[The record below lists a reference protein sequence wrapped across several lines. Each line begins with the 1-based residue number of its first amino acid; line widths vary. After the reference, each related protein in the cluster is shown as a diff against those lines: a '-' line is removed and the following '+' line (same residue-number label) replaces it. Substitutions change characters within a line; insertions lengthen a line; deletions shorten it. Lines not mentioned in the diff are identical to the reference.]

1 MTYSYNLLFEPWIPC
16 ILHSSEVHYLSIRDT
31 LAHAGEIQK
40 IHAEL
45 PPMTASIHF
54 LLLAILYRTQEIET
68 DEDWESLWN
77 QSTFEMDK
85 LNTYIKRWQQRFD
98 LFDKE
103 HPFYQD
109 VKIGKRSKDITN
121 LNGAE
126 MQPKGVNGLIL
137 HSSNG
142 DAATLFDHT
151 TDDKP
156 SPFPIDLMAR
166 MLLMFQ
172 SFSLGG
178 MSSASISVDK
188 YYSDAPH
195 ARGVVFLMRGNNLF
209 ETLMR
214 NLVAA
219 DYDQSVASEGD
230 LPAWEREDYF
240 NEERNIPSGLLD
252 FLTWQ
257 SRRILFVPQLIEG
270 NIFIEYLFT
279 APGLKIVDEY
289 INPYFSV
296 YYKDAA
302 GGKLEK
308 RMLRFSEGKALWRD
322 SVALLNRQSSHQ
334 QPPLALNW
342 AFSLMNEGIL
352 NTRVQ
357 VSAYGLCSEPGKK
370 KAYFYREEI
379 FTFPAIYLQDESL
392 KNDLARALDLANE
405 VRAQL
410 WGALKT
416 MAGLILAVNSDLE
429 EGKKAA
435 PTDEAKLME
444 HWGIENQ
451 YWLSLEVPFYQFV
464 DQLPEQ
470 RETELQNWK
479 EILRKRATAAL
490 EKAMVFSG
498 DNVPVFKASVKANR
512 QLRSGLNKILFPKE
526 KEVA

>member
-1 MTYSYNLLFEPWIPC
+1 MAYSYNLLFEPWIPC
-16 ILHSSEVHYLSIRDT
+16 ALLSGEVHYLSIRDA
-31 LAHAGEIQK
+31 LARAGEIQK

-54 LLLAILYRTQEIET
+54 LLLAILYRTQQIET
-68 DEDWESLWN
+68 DEDWERVWN
-77 QSTFEMDK
+77 QGTFDLNK
-85 LNTYIKRWQQRFD
+85 LATYIGRWQQRFD
-98 LFDKE
+98 LYDKE

-109 VKIGKRSKDITN
+109 ALIGKRPKDTTN
-121 LNGAE
+121 LSGAE
-126 MQPKGVNGLIL
+126 LQPKGVNGLIL

-142 DAATLFDHT
+142 DSATLFDHT

-156 SPFPIDLMAR
+156 LPFPIDLMAR

-195 ARGVVFLMRGNNLF
+195 ARGVVFLVKGENLF
-209 ETLMR
+209 ETLLN
-214 NLVAA
+214 NLVATEFG
-219 DYDQSVASEGD
+219 QSVDSGVD
-230 LPAWEREDYF
+230 VPAWEIDDYF
-240 NEERNIPSGLLD
+240 SEERNTPSGLLD

-257 SRRILFVPQLIEG
+257 SRRILFIPQTNDG
-270 NIFIEYLFT
+270 KFFIENLYT
-279 APGLKIVDEY
+279 APGLKMIDEY
-289 INPYFSV
+289 INPFFSIF
-296 YYKDAA
+296 YKEAA

-322 SVALLNRQSSHQ
+322 SNALLNRQSWNQ
-334 QPPLALNW
+334 RPPLALDW
-342 AFSLMNEGIL
+342 AFFLMMNGIVDA
-352 NTRVQ
+352 RVN

-370 KAYFYREEI
+370 KAYFYREEL

-416 MAGLILAVNSDLE
+416 MAGLILSVDSDLE

-435 PTDEAKLME
+435 PGDETKLME

-464 DQLPEQ
+464 NQLPAQ
-470 RETELQNWK
+470 KETELQNWK
-479 EILRKRATAAL
+479 EVLKKCATAAL
-490 EKAMVFSG
+490 EKAVLFSG
-498 DNVPVFKASVKANR
+498 DNVPAFKASVKANR